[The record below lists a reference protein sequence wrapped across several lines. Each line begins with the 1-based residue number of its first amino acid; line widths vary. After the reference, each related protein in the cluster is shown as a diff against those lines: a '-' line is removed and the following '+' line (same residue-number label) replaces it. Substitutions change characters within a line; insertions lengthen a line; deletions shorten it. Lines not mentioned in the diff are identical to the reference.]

1 MFGRDKIKAITLDDL
16 QSLDLDS
23 VYEKSSS
30 YNSFNAKKH
39 DRETRK
45 QITKL
50 FLNWYFWLIIL
61 AFLFCLGYNWIIA
74 LLNINLLSNIPFFK
88 SLGMNYYAIEGSS
101 FIVKQLQQSFPDI
114 AAHIQNGDFT
124 IDQPFKRDFDLVID
138 RAAITHNNTVSIQNT
153 LENISNFLNNCF
165 ILSKSSL
172 FVLCE

>member
-1 MFGRDKIKAITLDDL
+1 MFGRDKTQTITLDDL

-30 YNSFNAKKH
+30 YNNFNAKKH

-74 LLNINLLSNIPFFK
+74 LLNINLLSKGMELIP
-88 SLGMNYYAIEGSS
+88 YIEVS
-101 FIVKQLQQSFPDI
+101 
-114 AAHIQNGDFT
+114 
-124 IDQPFKRDFDLVID
+124 
-138 RAAITHNNTVSIQNT
+138 NTVSLITTT
-153 LENISNFLNNCF
+153 L
-165 ILSKSSL
+165 SSGVG
-172 FVLCE
+172 FVIGYYFKNDKDNL

>member
-30 YNSFNAKKH
+30 YNSFNANKH

-74 LLNINLLSNIPFFK
+74 LLNINLLSKGMELIP
-88 SLGMNYYAIEGSS
+88 YIEVS
-101 FIVKQLQQSFPDI
+101 
-114 AAHIQNGDFT
+114 
-124 IDQPFKRDFDLVID
+124 
-138 RAAITHNNTVSIQNT
+138 NTVSLITTT
-153 LENISNFLNNCF
+153 L
-165 ILSKSSL
+165 SSGVG
-172 FVLCE
+172 FVIGYYFKNDKDNL

>member
-39 DRETRK
+39 DRETRR

-61 AFLFCLGYNWIIA
+61 AFLFCLGYNCIIA
-74 LLNINLLSNIPFFK
+74 LLNINLLSKCMELIP
-88 SLGMNYYAIEGSS
+88 YIEVS
-101 FIVKQLQQSFPDI
+101 
-114 AAHIQNGDFT
+114 
-124 IDQPFKRDFDLVID
+124 
-138 RAAITHNNTVSIQNT
+138 NTVSLITTT
-153 LENISNFLNNCF
+153 L
-165 ILSKSSL
+165 SSGVG
-172 FVLCE
+172 FVIGYYFKNDKDNL

>member
-74 LLNINLLSNIPFFK
+74 LLNINLLSKGMELIP
-88 SLGMNYYAIEGSS
+88 YIEVS
-101 FIVKQLQQSFPDI
+101 
-114 AAHIQNGDFT
+114 
-124 IDQPFKRDFDLVID
+124 
-138 RAAITHNNTVSIQNT
+138 NTVSLITTT
-153 LENISNFLNNCF
+153 L
-165 ILSKSSL
+165 SSGVG
-172 FVLCE
+172 FVIGYYFKNDKDNL